1 MHSFFSRLN
10 SIWAYGVMVLFAMAF
25 VNHASVYLLSR
36 ETTGELRIIDLTRMY
51 GRYSSRAL
59 DGVLQALID
68 RRRAAGPTRSRTT
81 TTVA

>member
-51 GRYSSRAL
+51 VR
-59 DGVLQALID
+59 
-68 RRRAAGPTRSRTT
+68 
-81 TTVA
+81 